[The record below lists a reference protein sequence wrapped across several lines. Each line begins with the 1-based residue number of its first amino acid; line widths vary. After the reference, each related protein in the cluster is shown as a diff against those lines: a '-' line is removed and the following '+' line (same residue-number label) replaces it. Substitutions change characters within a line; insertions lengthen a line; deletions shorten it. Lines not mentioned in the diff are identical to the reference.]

1 MATACNAGSHTSG
14 FVFVGSIWHAN
25 VAKSVRMSTSTTP
38 TGPQMNPTQDSLIPE
53 NTSDKESTD
62 NPWLD
67 PTEESAKTNDST
79 LSDYAAFILVG
90 PGLLSFILFQTVL
103 LERIFT

>member
-1 MATACNAGSHTSG
+1 
-14 FVFVGSIWHAN
+14 
-25 VAKSVRMSTSTTP
+25 
-38 TGPQMNPTQDSLIPE
+38 MNPTQDSLIPE

-67 PTEESAKTNDST
+67 PTEENAKNSDST
-79 LSDYAAFILVG
+79 LSDYAAFIVVG

-103 LERIFT
+103 FERMFT

>member
-1 MATACNAGSHTSG
+1 
-14 FVFVGSIWHAN
+14 
-25 VAKSVRMSTSTTP
+25 
-38 TGPQMNPTQDSLIPE
+38 MNPTQDSLIPE

-67 PTEESAKTNDST
+67 PTEESTKNSDST

-90 PGLLSFILFQTVL
+90 PGLLSFILF
-103 LERIFT
+103 